1 MWCKELKS
9 RVLVA
14 QPPRQ
19 CIIKTW
25 ENCQAYKIFSPIST
39 CIKKEEIMIF
49 TSAQYS
55 CEKRRKEGGKKCA
68 ILPVFFFFTGTYVST
83 CIQVHS
89 VAFSFPSYYHHQLQ
103 LSGSS
108 SYHNT
113 TRWNKVAGRGRG
125 RQERREGKRGWASS
139 HHLVGR
145 FTYSI
150 AVLLNL
156 TSQPLA
162 QFPVI
167 PRCGY
172 PSSIIIIITTIITT
186 FYWH

>member
-55 CEKRRKEGGKKCA
+55 CEKRRKEGREKCA
-68 ILPVFFFFTGTYVST
+68 ILPVFFFSP
-83 CIQVHS
+83 VHMYLHAYKCTQWLLAS
-89 VAFSFPSYYHHQLQ
+89 PAIIIISCSSAAAAVIITQPGEIKLQ
-103 LSGSS
+103 EEGGDD
-108 SYHNT
+108 
-113 TRWNKVAGRGRG
+113 RK
-125 RQERREGKRGWASS
+125 EGKRGWASS